1 MGFFSGSKKKVKFSE
16 PQTSL
21 DARKRIEAISQIS
34 AEGIPLQEI
43 AGFSDLENQ
52 AFALAEQFLQDDTGE
67 ITIDKAID
75 VATQIA
81 EQRIDL
87 NTTEIQGIIQEVRKS
102 GDLALNRIGRQ
113 LQSRG
118 VASTSAG
125 RDITGRAIGDIERS
139 TAAALSP
146 LLANLRQQRLG
157 AANLLPNL
165 VAQRSG
171 QTIGRIGVGAATG
184 EAQRGLQQRILDAQF
199 TRSGRQFEFETTGR
213 ANIAALL
220 LQDPTAVIKAAG
232 PSEIG
237 KIANVTSDI
246 ASIGGNLT
254 GILGGLGNLGGG
266 ASQTATKGVAS
277 KRFDPGGELA
287 L

>member
-1 MGFFSGSKKKVKFSE
+1 MGFFSSSKPKLKFVE
-16 PQTSL
+16 PETSL
-21 DARKRIEAISQIS
+21 EARKRIETISQIS
-34 AEGIPLQEI
+34 PEGIPLQQI

-67 ITIDKAID
+67 ITIGKAID

-113 LQSRG
+113 LQARG

-146 LLANLRQQRLG
+146 LLADFRRQRLG
-157 AANLLPNL
+157 AASLLPNL
-165 VAQRSG
+165 VAQKAG
-171 QTIGRIGVGAATG
+171 TTVGRIGVGTAVG
-184 EAQRGLQQRILDAQF
+184 EAQRGLRQRILDAVFQ
-199 TRSGRQFEFETTGR
+199 RKGKMFEFGTTGQASI
-213 ANIAALL
+213 ANLL
-220 LQDPTAVIKAAG
+220 LQDPIATITGGG
-232 PSEIG
+232 PSGLEKISGAVSEI
-237 KIANVTSDI
+237 T
-246 ASIGGNLT
+246 SIGGSVSDL
-254 GILGGLGNLGGG
+254 LGGFGNLLSG
-266 ASQTATKGVAS
+266 SKQTATAGVAS
-277 KRFDPGGELA
+277 KRFDPGGELGI
-287 L
+287 